1 MTDVIVQLENVTK
14 RYRGC
19 MALNGCSL
27 TLTRGRIY
35 GLVGKNGAGK
45 TTLMR
50 LIAGLGL
57 PTGGVVRVL
66 KQEKTDRIGMMI
78 ESPSLNP
85 GMTAG
90 EQLRFCRMLAGLSQ
104 SFKQDEAL
112 LAEVGLAGTGSKKI
126 RDYSLGM
133 RQRLGIACA
142 VLGAPAF
149 VMLDEPVNGLDPMG
163 IVQMR
168 DYFRQ
173 LCSREGITLLISS
186 HNLPELYQTAT
197 DFIIIDNG
205 CIKKEISQEA
215 LQEQAC
221 ENLEQYFLSVIGGQ
235 SSAGGTGGDR
245 DA

>member
-104 SFKQDEAL
+104 SAKQDEAL
-112 LAEVGLAGTGSKKI
+112 LAEVGLARDGSKKI

-142 VLGAPAF
+142 VLGGPAF
-149 VMLDEPVNGLDPMG
+149 VMLDEPVNGLDPVG
-163 IVQMR
+163 VVQMR
-168 DYFRQ
+168 DYIRR
-173 LCSREGITLLISS
+173 LCSREGITILLSS

-197 DFIIIDNG
+197 DYIIIDNG
-205 CIKKEISQEA
+205 CIKKEISHEA

-221 ENLEQYFLSVIGGQ
+221 ENLEQYFLSVIGG
-235 SSAGGTGGDR
+235 TGGDR